1 MSNFVRPLAAIVWRD
16 IVLETRSKD
25 IVVSLLVFSLL
36 VVVVFNFAIEIT
48 PHTAALVAPGVLWVA
63 ISFGG
68 LLGLTRSIAL
78 EMESGGLDG
87 LLLAPVGRDAVFF
100 GKVVSNTLFMLV
112 VEVFVFPVFAVMF
125 DVSIAEPGLLP
136 IAVLATLGTA
146 TVGTVFAAMAANTR
160 AREVMLP
167 LLFLPAALPA
177 IVAAVEATGL
187 LLGDGTFRETG
198 RWIALLAAFDAAF
211 LVVAPLA
218 FRLVIED

>member
-1 MSNFVRPLAAIVWRD
+1 MVWRD
-16 IVLETRSKD
+16 ILLEARSKD
-25 IVVSLLVFSLL
+25 VVVSLLVFSLL

-48 PHTAALVAPGVLWVA
+48 PHTAALVAPGVLWIA

-78 EMESGGLDG
+78 EKESGGLDG

-100 GKVVSNTLFMLV
+100 GKVASNTLFMLV
-112 VEVFVFPVFAVMF
+112 VEALLFPVFAVMF
-125 DVSIAEPGLLP
+125 DVSIAEPVLAP
-136 IAVLATLGTA
+136 IAVLTTLGIA

-177 IVAAVEATGL
+177 IVAAVEATGP
-187 LLGDGTFRETG
+187 LLGGGPPGEAG

-211 LVVAPLA
+211 LVIAPVA
-218 FRLVIED
+218 FRLVVEE

>member
-1 MSNFVRPLAAIVWRD
+1 MRNFVRPVAAIVWRD
-16 IVLETRSKD
+16 ILLETRSKD

-48 PHTAALVAPGVLWVA
+48 PHTAVLVAPGVLWVA
-63 ISFGG
+63 IVFGG

-78 EMESGGLDG
+78 EIESGGLDG

-100 GKVVSNTLFMLV
+100 GKVASNTLFMLV
-112 VEVFVFPVFAVMF
+112 VEVLVFPVFAVLF

-218 FRLVIED
+218 FRLVVEE

>member
-1 MSNFVRPLAAIVWRD
+1 MRSFVRPVAAIVRRD
-16 IVLETRSKD
+16 ILLETRSKD

-36 VVVVFNFAIEIT
+36 VVVVFSFAIEIT

-100 GKVVSNTLFMLV
+100 GKVASNTLFMLV
-112 VEVFVFPVFAVMF
+112 VEVLVFPVFAVLF
-125 DVSIAEPGLLP
+125 DVSIAEPALVP
-136 IAVLATLGTA
+136 IAVLATVGTA
-146 TVGTVFAAMAANTR
+146 TVGTVFAAMAASTR

-177 IVAAVEATGL
+177 IVAAVEATAL
-187 LLGDGTFRETG
+187 LLGDGTFGETG
-198 RWIALLAAFDAAF
+198 RWIALLAAFDAVF
-211 LVVAPLA
+211 LVVAPFA
-218 FRLVIED
+218 FRLVIEE

>member
-1 MSNFVRPLAAIVWRD
+1 MRNFVRPVAAIVWRD
-16 IVLETRSKD
+16 IVLEARSKD

>member
-1 MSNFVRPLAAIVWRD
+1 MRGFLRPVAAIVWRD
-16 IVLETRSKD
+16 VVLETRSKD
-25 IVVSLLVFSLL
+25 VVASLLVFSLL

-68 LLGLTRSIAL
+68 LLGLTRSFSV

-87 LLLAPVGRDAVFF
+87 LLLTPVGRDAVFF
-100 GKVVSNTLFMLV
+100 GKAASNTLFMLV
-112 VEVFVFPVFAVMF
+112 VEALVFPVFAVMF
-125 DVSIAEPGLLP
+125 DVSIAEPGL
-136 IAVLATLGTA
+136 IAVAVLATVGIA

-160 AREVMLP
+160 AREGMLP

-187 LLGDGTFRETG
+187 LLGGQFAETG
-198 RWIALLAAFDAAF
+198 RWIALLAAFDAVF

-218 FRLVIED
+218 FKLVIEE

>member
-1 MSNFVRPLAAIVWRD
+1 MRNFVRPVAAIVWRD

>member
-1 MSNFVRPLAAIVWRD
+1 MRNFVRPLAAIVWRD

>member
-1 MSNFVRPLAAIVWRD
+1 MRNFVRPVAAIVWRD

-25 IVVSLLVFSLL
+25 IVISLLVFSLL

>member
-1 MSNFVRPLAAIVWRD
+1 MRNFVRPLAAIVWRD

-218 FRLVIED
+218 FRLVIEE

>member
-1 MSNFVRPLAAIVWRD
+1 MRNFVRPLTAIVWRD

>member
-1 MSNFVRPLAAIVWRD
+1 MRNFVRPAAAIVRRD
-16 IVLETRSKD
+16 ILLETRSKD

-36 VVVVFNFAIEIT
+36 VVVVFSFAIEIT

-68 LLGLTRSIAL
+68 LLGLTRSVAL

-87 LLLAPVGRDAVFF
+87 LLLAPVGRDSVFF
-100 GKVVSNTLFMLV
+100 GKVASNTLFMLV
-112 VEVFVFPVFAVMF
+112 VELLVFPVFAVLF

-136 IAVLATLGTA
+136 VAVLATLGIA

-167 LLFLPAALPA
+167 LLFLPAALPS

-187 LLGDGTFRETG
+187 LLGDGTFGETG
-198 RWIALLAAFDAAF
+198 RWIALLAAFDAVF
-211 LVVAPLA
+211 LVIAPLA
-218 FRLVIED
+218 FRLVIEE